1 MEHFRRRHEGRI
13 EGIISGFDRVLFRGT
28 LRYLCSRNGV
38 EKWLWYQ
45 GVLLRDFGAFAEK
58 VTTGLKKH
66 AEAIARKHGRP
77 FLYVESPKRSKQ
89 EIAREIMEKDKIV
102 QGLICVMSCVEPCRA
117 FKLEKDRRAKLLG
130 LKATTR
136 QCLHLYF
143 YYVDRDFG
151 LMHVRL
157 QTWLPF
163 TIQVCINGWE
173 WLARRLDRHGIGYE
187 KRDNCFTHIDDI
199 QKAQRIMDSLAARKW
214 IRWLNLLAKRCN
226 PWLDPRSG
234 LDMHGYYW
242 SIREGEYSTDVLF
255 KNSESLKEI
264 YPALLDHA
272 IHHFDTKEVLRF
284 LQRRFNIKSTGEVKS
299 DLTVRVE
306 GVRIKHWVDE
316 NSIKMYDKHGCVLR
330 IETTINNPRRWNIRR
345 EVTRKGKRVMAWT
358 PMRKGVADI
367 RRRVELSRAANE
379 RYLDALS
386 VPGDQHP

>member
-1 MEHFRRRHEGRI
+1 
-13 EGIISGFDRVLFRGT
+13 
-28 LRYLCSRNGV
+28 
-38 EKWLWYQ
+38 
-45 GVLLRDFGAFAEK
+45 
-58 VTTGLKKH
+58 
-66 AEAIARKHGRP
+66 
-77 FLYVESPKRSKQ
+77 
-89 EIAREIMEKDKIV
+89 
-102 QGLICVMSCVEPCRA
+102 
-117 FKLEKDRRAKLLG
+117 
-130 LKATTR
+130 
-136 QCLHLYF
+136 
-143 YYVDRDFG
+143 
-151 LMHVRL
+151 
-157 QTWLPF
+157 
-163 TIQVCINGWE
+163 
-173 WLARRLDRHGIGYE
+173 
-187 KRDNCFTHIDDI
+187 
-199 QKAQRIMDSLAARKW
+199 
-214 IRWLNLLAKRCN
+214 
-226 PWLDPRSG
+226 
-234 LDMHGYYW
+234 MHGYYW

-255 KNSESLKEI
+255 KNSESVKEI

-386 VPGDQHP
+386 VVGEKLPACNLLDPVSKGIVRDGRSYRPLRPISPDDSRIFRAMSQGEFLLHPFRNKDLRPVLFPRSQEDPLLLRYSSARISRMLRLLRAHGLIAKISRTHSYRVTAKGQAVMAAANRIRESNVLDFAA